1 VTPEPTPARP
11 ADALRGALRDGLIT
25 ALKSRDSDALAALR
39 TAIAAIDNAEA
50 VRIPDAQPSAMQ
62 PPAMQPPAMSTH
74 VAGASSGAGSTEAAR
89 RQLSSSEVHDILRDQ
104 IADHAREADRYDT
117 LGQADAAHRLR
128 GQARA
133 LEAYLR

>member
-1 VTPEPTPARP
+1 MTLESESSRP
-11 ADALRGALRDGLIT
+11 ADALRATLRDSLIT

-50 VRIPDAQPSAMQ
+50 VRIPDAQ

-133 LEAYLR
+133 LEAYLH

>member
-1 VTPEPTPARP
+1 MTLESESSRP
-11 ADALRGALRDGLIT
+11 ADALRATLRDGLIT

-50 VRIPDAQPSAMQ
+50 VRIPDAQP
-62 PPAMQPPAMSTH
+62 PAMSTH
-74 VAGASSGAGSTEAAR
+74 VAGASSGAGSTEATR
-89 RQLSSSEVHDILRDQ
+89 RQLSGSEVHDILRDQ

-128 GQARA
+128 RQARA
-133 LEAYLR
+133 LEAYLH